1 MFDLR
6 GFSIFKNALN
16 QDELAQINGWID
28 ARADELGSAEPGLH
42 IDGLPIQSY
51 YSSGTRTDPASGR
64 SIDDGINVQHVF
76 EVEGW
81 GEGLID
87 HPSWFGRVE
96 HYLGSFTPFIHEL
109 FINIRGPGGFI
120 GCHSGGPRF
129 DEDGHILASRWGAAV
144 YKDEDTDHD
153 EYFGQG
159 SHRGHKVAW
168 GVPYLSMIVALEDI
182 GPGVKYRVIHFVCC
196 PSR

>member
-1 MFDLR
+1 MRFASQSASESSLDGRLWLTLTLALR
-6 GFSIFKNALN
+6 V
-16 QDELAQINGWID
+16 
-28 ARADELGSAEPGLH
+28 
-42 IDGLPIQSY
+42 
-51 YSSGTRTDPASGR
+51 SS
-64 SIDDGINVQHVF
+64 
-76 EVEGW
+76 
-81 GEGLID
+81 D